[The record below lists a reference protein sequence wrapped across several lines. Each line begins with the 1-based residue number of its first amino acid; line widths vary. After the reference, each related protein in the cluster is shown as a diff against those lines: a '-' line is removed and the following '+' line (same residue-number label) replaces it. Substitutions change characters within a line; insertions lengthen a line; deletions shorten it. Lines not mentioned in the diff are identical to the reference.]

1 MSWRR
6 RIEGGRASAGSIVPR
21 GLDHM
26 QQHTG
31 QHVLSQAFWEL
42 LKGETL
48 SFHMGAD
55 VSTLEIGLKTISD
68 ADCDRVEDRANAVV
82 WEDRPV
88 KTYFVPEERIGE
100 VPLRRPPKKQ
110 GLLRVV
116 EVDGFD
122 YSACGGTHVRR
133 TGEIGLI
140 RVGGTEKIRGNL
152 RFEFLCGGR
161 ALRDYRAKD
170 RSARKLAA
178 AFSCPAADV
187 AGPVEKLSAEGKALK
202 KRARRLEE
210 RLAAFESREIIRS
223 AAGRVI
229 AGVLEDKTPE
239 EARFLAL
246 AIVKGGP
253 FAVAYGAVGESQAHV
268 SSPGRRPSS
277 PTSGKSS
284 PSSPRSSPSR
294 AGEAPRSSNWSWR
307 IGPGSGTPST
317 PPRRG
322 CGTTREAR
330 PGRRQLQH
338 GHDHPRPAHTAARG
352 DHPGRGVHDGGRGQ
366 GSESSRGRGP
376 GRRACDTSSPGSATT
391 SSASGRWPA
400 LGPTASTRVSFSGP
414 PARPRASP

>member
-1 MSWRR
+1 MAETRR
-6 RIEGGRASAGSIVPR
+6 LYYEDPYLLEFEAEVVERREHDGHPAVVLDRTAFYPESGGQPWDRGTLNGIEVLKVVELDGAVLHVLGSEIPAGPVRGRIDAATRT
-21 GLDHM
+21 DHM

-48 SFHMGAD
+48 SFHMGVE

-187 AGPVEKLSAEGKALK
+187 AGPVERLSAEGKALK
-202 KRARRLEE
+202 KRARQLAE
-210 RLAAFESREIIRS
+210 RLAAFESQEYIL
-223 AAGRVI
+223 AASGRVI
-229 AGVLEDKTPE
+229 AGVLDDKTPE

-246 AIVKGGP
+246 AIAKRGEFAVVFGAAAESQGHLILARSEALKPDLRQLAQVVGTVVPVKGGGGP
-253 FAVAYGAVGESQAHV
+253 SLVELVMADRARLGDAV
-268 SSPGRRPSS
+268 
-277 PTSGKSS
+277 
-284 PSSPRSSPSR
+284 
-294 AGEAPRSSNWSWR
+294 
-307 IGPGSGTPST
+307 
-317 PPRRG
+317 
-322 CGTTREAR
+322 
-330 PGRRQLQH
+330 
-338 GHDHPRPAHTAARG
+338 DAAAAWLR
-352 DHPGRGVHDGGRGQ
+352 DN
-366 GSESSRGRGP
+366 
-376 GRRACDTSSPGSATT
+376 A
-391 SSASGRWPA
+391 
-400 LGPTASTRVSFSGP
+400 
-414 PARPRASP
+414 